1 MYTLK
6 IFCVCL
12 VFSLPVFSQ
21 SETPTSAS
29 VEEEMNHALEL
40 KSQGN
45 IDEALIILRKLLPQ
59 AEKLKDTLL
68 TAKLYANVGFTLQA
82 LNPTKE
88 GYVEIIDYSEK
99 SAELF
104 KQLNDTISLGH
115 IYNNIGACHEKL
127 EQNSE
132 AIHYYQL
139 SIDYSQSSVG
149 KVFPYSN
156 IAFQYL
162 ELDSLDLAKEK
173 FLVSNYHI
181 REVFSAIE
189 NGEDVIVPRVALEDR
204 QATNYHG
211 LTSVEIK
218 NQRYKKA
225 GNYNLSAFKIAN
237 TLNNSPLKE
246 ALLKNQFSIDSALN
260 NPDKAYTSL
269 LNLISLKDSINL
281 VDQLKVYKDF
291 EKDFELRLQEEKL
304 ELTEEKNLYQKGL
317 ITILLVFAFLLVGA
331 IIYILFINKKLKK
344 AKEDAEQLSKAKVK
358 MYSEISHEL
367 RTPLYS
373 IIELINL
380 FKKNNLNPQQK
391 EDLTSLQFSSNYLL
405 KLVNNV
411 LEFNKKD
418 FVEDKV
424 EDIAFSVSDII
435 NNIAN
440 SYRYLLNEQ
449 YTKLVVDIDETIP
462 STLIGDSPKL
472 SQILVNLIFNAIKFT
487 KKGTITVSAKKVSE
501 SPTNTSIAFKVV
513 DTGIGIAKEN
523 QELIFKKFYQETEAK
538 NTNLKGTGLGLSI
551 VAKFLKLL
559 GSEIHLTSE
568 LHKGTE
574 FSFTI
579 AFKNTEQQN
588 TSEIKTRKN
597 QLENCDILIVD
608 DNALNLK
615 ITERVLKNNGAKCI
629 TAINGRQAIE
639 KTKTWKFCCIL
650 MDVNM
655 PELNGYETSKE
666 IRKQNPDIPII
677 LLSASPEE
685 DIDITNDING
695 IITKPYIHSVFID
708 KVSKEIKKY
717 KFKTAQTKQVS
728 INP

>member
-40 KSQGN
+40 RSQGKV
-45 IDEALIILRKLLPQ
+45 DESLIIIRKAIPK
-59 AEKLKDTLL
+59 AEKLKDSLL
-68 TAKLYANVGFTLQA
+68 IAKLYGNMAYSIQA
-82 LNPTKE
+82 LNPTEQGHLDSIHYTKKS
-88 GYVEIIDYSEK
+88 VEIFE
-99 SAELF
+99 
-104 KQLNDTISLGH
+104 QLKDSSNLAVA
-115 IYNNIGACHEKL
+115 YNNLASGYMYLNELSKGIYYYKLAIKYSPNPEK
-127 EQNSE
+127 
-132 AIHYYQL
+132 
-139 SIDYSQSSVG
+139 
-149 KVFPYSN
+149 KVLPYSN
-156 IAFQYL
+156 LGYEYL
-162 ELDSLDLAKEK
+162 TMDSLALAEQN
-173 FLVSNYHI
+173 FFISNYYI
-181 REVFSAIE
+181 RQVLKESNEDKESAIFRGHYMGSLAW
-189 NGEDVIVPRVALEDR
+189 NYDGLAILEI
-204 QATNYHG
+204 
-211 LTSVEIK
+211 EK
-218 NQRYKKA
+218 
-225 GNYNLSAFKIAN
+225 GNYQKARAYIQSGLKIADSLSDY
-237 TLNNSPLKE
+237 TLSE
-246 ALLKNQFSIDSALN
+246 RLLKNQFSIDSALN

-424 EDIAFSVSDII
+424 EEIAFSVSDII

-449 YTKLVVDIDETIP
+449 HTKLVVDIDETIP